1 MQKKFAF
8 FCLDNFLLKKFIV
21 VSGVTF
27 ELIPFLVENILPI
40 NLIGLVCLSIRKSSV
55 GVKVVEEFLT
65 PEILA
70 DEFLTPEILTME
82 VKT

>member
-40 NLIGLVCLSIRKSSV
+40 NLIGLVCLSIRKSSL
-55 GVKVVEEFLT
+55 GVKVVEFLT